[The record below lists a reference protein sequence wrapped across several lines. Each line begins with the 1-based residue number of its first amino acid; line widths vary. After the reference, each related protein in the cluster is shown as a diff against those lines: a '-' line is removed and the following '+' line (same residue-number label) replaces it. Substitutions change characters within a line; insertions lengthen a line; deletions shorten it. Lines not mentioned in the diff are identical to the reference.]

1 MSLALF
7 LSHSEHSKKANGT
20 SNNGNNN
27 NGDDEHATGKN
38 GKYGVFEI
46 KRYILY
52 FKIAGWALYAMN
64 IIELTAWVG
73 LGFWIFIFNPDQVD
87 IVVGITLDTAQIAA
101 IGLTLKYV
109 LMITKEKKKPANK
122 LPGEKKGV
130 RAKEHTFPNTFFLF
144 FTLPTFVVVFFSDL
158 FIALINQLHSQIK
171 EHGLKIAVRVFSWF
185 QFVVSTGC
193 VTWGLLI
200 AVLVVI
206 HNIRVKKKQ
215 HKEAEKK
222 KSALRTTFAPIHT
235 LTYGIDASDTEP
247 TEARIWRQLPATHP
261 LLRSGNRRR
270 YPNKINNRW
279 GSSTVVV

>member
-7 LSHSEHSKKANGT
+7 LGHSEHTKEGKSK
-20 SNNGNNN
+20 NGNG
-27 NGDDEHATGKN
+27 NGSESEHATGNN
-38 GKYGVFEI
+38 GEYGVFEI

-52 FKIAGWALYAMN
+52 FKIVGWTLYAFN

-109 LMITKEKKKPANK
+109 LMITKEKKKPINK

-200 AVLVVI
+200 AVLVII
-206 HNIRVKKKQ
+206 HNIRVKRKQ
-215 HKEAEKK
+215 HKEAAERKR
-222 KSALRTTFAPIHT
+222 AFGIRTVVPFHS
-235 LTYGIDASDTEP
+235 LTDAIDASDTEP
-247 TEARIWRQLPATHP
+247 AE
-261 LLRSGNRRR
+261 S
-270 YPNKINNRW
+270 RW
-279 GSSTVVV
+279 GNIASRPTMATSMRGRYRRPYYIPSNIVWRKTAM